1 MGLAERPDLELGMQ
15 SKYYFSQTDCL
26 FGKGL
31 KCIVRAMSV
40 HLHLPV
46 WTSAVD
52 KKTAVS
58 KDASPILFQST
69 EFPLEEARFAAD
81 SLSLEEILIL

>member
-1 MGLAERPDLELGMQ
+1 MQ

-31 KCIVRAMSV
+31 KYTVRAVLV

-46 WTSAVD
+46 WTSEVD
-52 KKTAVS
+52 KKTEVS
-58 KDASPILFQST
+58 KDASPVLFQST
-69 EFPLEEARFAAD
+69 EFPLEEVRFAAD
-81 SLSLEEILIL
+81 SLSLEEIFIL

>member
-1 MGLAERPDLELGMQ
+1 MQ
-15 SKYYFSQTDCL
+15 SIYYFSQTDCL

-31 KCIVRAMSV
+31 NCIVTAVLV
-40 HLHLPV
+40 HLHLPA

-52 KKTAVS
+52 QKMAVS
-58 KDASPILFQST
+58 KDASPVLFQSP
-69 EFPLEEARFAAD
+69 EFPLKQARFATD